1 MGGLFETED
10 RVKFHKEI
18 LEKAN
23 APLPTIS
30 PQKMIAEKET
40 VFDYIID
47 PETKT
52 WTMIAPE
59 VWNAPKKI
67 VFSQLL
73 IPTSDSTRAEYIID
87 KIANLPLE
95 RSIIREEKGLQHSL
109 LVGGAGTAKTSI
121 VLMYSAKFNDNQSF
135 KRINFSSAT
144 RPGNFQMAI
153 EGEI

>member
-10 RVKFHKEI
+10 RVRFHKEI
-18 LEKAN
+18 LERAS
-23 APLPTIS
+23 APLPQIS
-30 PQKMIAEKET
+30 AQKMIAEKET

-52 WTMIAPE
+52 WIIVTPE

-95 RSIIREEKGLQHSL
+95 RSIIREEKGL
-109 LVGGAGTAKTSI
+109 
-121 VLMYSAKFNDNQSF
+121 
-135 KRINFSSAT
+135 
-144 RPGNFQMAI
+144 
-153 EGEI
+153 